1 MGSFD
6 PRVDA
11 YIAGSAGFARP
22 LLERLRAIVHE
33 ACPDVEETIKWR
45 MPGFLHAG
53 GILCMMAAFKQHVS
67 FGFWKHA
74 LVVGDDVAREGAA
87 REVTPREGTPRE
99 GTPREGMGSFGKMG
113 SLRDLP
119 PKRELVA
126 LIRRAMAL
134 NEQGVKTSGARKV
147 RVPKPPPVAPDDLS
161 AALSRNRQARVA
173 FDGFSPSQQREY
185 VEWITGAKRPETRQR
200 RLAQALEWL
209 AEGKPR
215 NWKYMHC

>member
-11 YIAGSAGFARP
+11 YIPRSADFAQP
-22 LLERLRAIVHE
+22 MLERLRAIVHE
-33 ACPDVEETIKWR
+33 ACPGVEETLKWSA
-45 MPGFLHAG
+45 PSFLHAG

-74 LVVGDDVAREGAA
+74 LVVGDDMAREGI
-87 REVTPREGTPRE
+87 PREGIPRE
-99 GTPREGMGSFGKMG
+99 GVPREGMPREGMGSFGKMT
-113 SLRDLP
+113 SLNDLP

-126 LIRRAMAL
+126 LIRKAMVL

-147 RVPKPPPVAPDDLS
+147 RVPKPPPVAPDDLA
-161 AALSRNRQARVA
+161 AALKRNRQARVT

-185 VEWITGAKRPETRQR
+185 VEWITEAKRPETRQR

-215 NWKYMHC
+215 NWKYMNC

>member
-11 YIAGSAGFARP
+11 YISRSAEFAQP
-22 LLERLRAIVHE
+22 MLERLRATVHE
-33 ACPDVEETIKWR
+33 ACPEVEETLKWSA
-45 MPGFLHAG
+45 PSFLHAG

-74 LVVGDDVAREGAA
+74 LVVGDDLAREGM
-87 REVTPREGTPRE
+87 PREGM
-99 GTPREGMGSFGKMG
+99 PREGMGSFGKMT
-113 SLRDLP
+113 SLKDLP

-126 LIRRAMAL
+126 LIRRAMVL
-134 NEQGVKTSGARKV
+134 NEQGVKTPGARKV
-147 RVPKPPPVAPDDLS
+147 RVPKPPPVAPADLA
-161 AALSRNRQARVA
+161 AALKRNRQARLA

-185 VEWITGAKRPETRQR
+185 VEWITEAKRPETRQR

-215 NWKYMHC
+215 NWKYMNC